1 MPPPTTT
8 TKTFPVTKLIPPHP
22 SRSPPPRQPLGT
34 QGRAKE
40 MRKSFHRP
48 FPLIGARLL
57 YLLSRHIVAQN
68 ATTANGLCS
77 ALPLFP
83 SLPQREEEEPHRHRP
98 TRTRTPSSRP
108 WSSCLPRTSS
118 FPASPHFPPPPD
130 VPRQMALPIRRSARG
145 AASAARTMDLAPKEN
160 CERRRGVAEGVS
172 VNLASRR
179 TRRLDER
186 DIHVEGD
193 PDDLAAGMH

>member
-1 MPPPTTT
+1 MNSGVNLYRARQIRKGARANIHQKRRRSDAIIKEPA
-8 TKTFPVTKLIPPHP
+8 VAVAAVAVP
-22 SRSPPPRQPLGT
+22 SRVVGSADLSFVFMPARPAYSLIHFGRTRRFHRRHRRRRQRRSRSRNSSPLTPLARPPRQPLGT

-68 ATTANGLCS
+68 ATTANGLYS

-108 WSSCLPRTSS
+108 WPS
-118 FPASPHFPPPPD
+118 
-130 VPRQMALPIRRSARG
+130 
-145 AASAARTMDLAPKEN
+145 
-160 CERRRGVAEGVS
+160 
-172 VNLASRR
+172 
-179 TRRLDER
+179 
-186 DIHVEGD
+186 
-193 PDDLAAGMH
+193 